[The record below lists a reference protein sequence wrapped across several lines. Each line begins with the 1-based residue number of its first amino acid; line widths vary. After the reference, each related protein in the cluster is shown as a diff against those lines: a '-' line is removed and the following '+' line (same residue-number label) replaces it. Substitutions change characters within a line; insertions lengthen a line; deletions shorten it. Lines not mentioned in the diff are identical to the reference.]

1 MSEENAFYTLDAM
14 IGDMYLPPDLFD
26 STLSGLYRNTYVLT
40 ELLRERYPHI
50 HDHIENK
57 GVLLHVF
64 TSKWFMKMFLN
75 TFPMETTL
83 RVWDSFFEEGFKVL
97 YRIALTLLSE
107 SETEILA
114 CEEVPDVINGIMSK
128 AKEMYDCQQ
137 LLTASFGIRRL
148 SHKKITILKEQ
159 YDWQTK
165 RRSTM

>member
-1 MSEENAFYTLDAM
+1 
-14 IGDMYLPPDLFD
+14 
-26 STLSGLYRNTYVLT
+26 
-40 ELLRERYPHI
+40 
-50 HDHIENK
+50 
-57 GVLLHVF
+57 
-64 TSKWFMKMFLN
+64 
-75 TFPMETTL
+75 METTL

-128 AKEMYDCQQ
+128 AKEMYDCQR

-148 SHKKITILKEQ
+148 SHKKITVLKEQ